1 MLYLRQWG
9 RGAYAL
15 ALALRELGK
24 SYAGE
29 CLMTG
34 AQGPG
39 KKLGAY
45 QVGAFLGAGPIGD
58 VFRAQQG
65 TDPRELAV
73 KVLRPPL
80 ANAANVR
87 QRFLAISSTIA
98 QLDHPHIL
106 PLEYS
111 GEQGNQIFAAM
122 PFVAHGS
129 FLGRLVSG
137 RLSPKDVAP
146 LFNQICDA
154 LNYVHTQGMTHG
166 NLKPSNV
173 LLFEG
178 KHCLLSDF
186 GQLWQVAEV
195 DLTQTGVSADAV
207 LYMAP
212 EQMAGYL
219 DIRSD
224 IYSLGAMLFHA
235 LTGAPPFTGKT
246 PFEVLSRHQRQPV
259 PSLNNAHPPLPPSA
273 MVFEEVIRMSL
284 AKDPN
289 ARFQTPLAL
298 ARAMAEAGMLANDLP
313 SRAMPIIG
321 PNGNMPMLP
330 PPGMLPPASPSRPNP
345 QYRPM
350 PGQMPPSAPYRST
363 PTPMPMPSNPAFGQR
378 PGPPAGTPMM
388 PPQQPI
394 SRPRVPSQPMHNG
407 APNGMPPQAAPDD
420 PLAWLFPD
428 GSGPA
433 RPTPSRPIPPRP
445 PNTEMADFL
454 TARHAAPRPI
464 PETVETS
471 MIPPPAT
478 DARHN
483 ASDAWWEN
491 DDQGDDERDFTG
503 GHSRVR
509 SRDWDDDSRNMSVP
523 SMRTPSRPST
533 RDHWEESD
541 AHYRRRD
548 EDDEGYSRE
557 MTGAGMRAPSRPY
570 TQASAAYPAMDGT
583 SAQKSQGANRQQAPA
598 RKRKSRL
605 PAILISIIALVLL
618 ANVGLLVVVAPQDC
632 PGRICDSLHAKVAPI
647 FGLSTTPAGPA
658 LSANLT
664 KKDST
669 FTTYVGATTP
679 EANAITLTSAASTTL
694 TWQGSADLPWVALTP
709 ASGSLAAG
717 SAATISLTL
726 TPDASVTPGNYTA
739 TLTINAGTVA
749 TQVKVAI
756 TVTAAPQLALATTA
770 LHLTTCG
777 QAQTDAIGNTGGG
790 TITNLTATASSDQLS
805 AQLSGSTIAPGQRVQ
820 ATVMLNC
827 SAPQVPYALYL
838 VSPADSATILVT
850 LGA

>member
-1 MLYLRQWG
+1 
-9 RGAYAL
+9 
-15 ALALRELGK
+15 
-24 SYAGE
+24 
-29 CLMTG
+29 MTG
-34 AQGPG
+34 AQGQG

-45 QVGAFLGAGPIGD
+45 QLGAFLGAGPIGD

-87 QRFLAISSTIA
+87 QRFLAINSTIA
-98 QLDHPHIL
+98 QFDHPHIL

-111 GEQGNQIFAAM
+111 GEQGNQIFAVT
-122 PFVAHGS
+122 PLVAQGS
-129 FLGRLVSG
+129 LLGRLVSG

-186 GQLWQVAEV
+186 GQLWQLAEV
-195 DLTQTGVSADAV
+195 DLTQTGVGADAV

-246 PFEVLSRHQRQPV
+246 PFEVLSRHQRQAV
-259 PSLNNAHPPLPPSA
+259 PSLSNAHPPLPPSA
-273 MVFEEVIRMSL
+273 MVFEEIIRMSL

-330 PPGMLPPASPSRPNP
+330 PPGMMPPVTPSRPNP
-345 QYRPM
+345 NQQYRPM
-350 PGQMPPSAPYRST
+350 PGQMPPGAMAMPPSAPYRSI

-378 PGPPAGTPMM
+378 PGPPAGPPMM

-394 SRPRVPSQPMHNG
+394 SRPRGPSQPM
-407 APNGMPPQAAPDD
+407 PNGTMPPQALPDD
-420 PLAWLFPD
+420 PLTWLFPD
-428 GSGPA
+428 GSSLA

-454 TARHAAPRPI
+454 TARHAAPMPI

-471 MIPPPAT
+471 MIPPSET
-478 DARHN
+478 DARH
-483 ASDAWWEN
+483 SSRDPWWEN
-491 DDQGDDERDFTG
+491 DDQGGDERDFTG

-509 SRDWDDDSRNMSVP
+509 SRDWEDDSRNMSVP
-523 SMRTPSRPST
+523 SMRTPAHPSS

-541 AHYRRRD
+541 ARYRRSD
-548 EDDEGYSRE
+548 QDDEYSRE
-557 MTGAGMRAPSRPY
+557 MTGAQMRAPSRPY
-570 TQASAAYPAMDGT
+570 TQASAAIPAMG
-583 SAQKSQGANRQQAPA
+583 GGRGQQPNGVDRTAAPA

-605 PAILISIIALVLL
+605 PAILVSIIAVVLL
-618 ANVGLLVVVAPQDC
+618 ANVGLLVVVAPQYC
-632 PGRICDSLHAKVAPI
+632 PGRICDTLHAKIAPI
-647 FGLSTTPAGPA
+647 FGLSTAATGPA
-658 LSANLT
+658 LSASLT

-669 FTTYVGATTP
+669 FSTYIGATTP
-679 EANAITLTSAASTTL
+679 ETDALTLTSAATTTL
-694 TWQGSADLPWVALTP
+694 TWQAAVDLPWVALVP
-709 ASGSLAAG
+709 ASGTLAAG
-717 SAATISLTL
+717 NVATLSLTL
-726 TPDASVTPGNYTA
+726 TPDAAVTPGDYSA
-739 TLTINAGTVA
+739 TITISAGTVSA
-749 TQVKVAI
+749 QVKVAI
-756 TVTAAPQLALATTA
+756 TVTSAPKMALATAT
-770 LHLTTCG
+770 LHLSACG
-777 QAQTDAIGNTGGG
+777 QAQTDAISNTGGG
-790 TITNLTATASSDQLS
+790 TITDLAATTSSDQLT
-805 AQLSGSTIAPGQRVQ
+805 AQLDASTIAPGKSVR
-820 ATVMLNC
+820 ATVTLHC
-827 SAPQVPYALYL
+827 SAPKAPYAVYL

-850 LGA
+850 VG